1 MVAESASPVVES
13 RKSVTQSRATSRHG
27 RTLFESLQVGNQAF
41 QGERHSA
48 DTAGLRHEKY
58 MNQEPNSE
66 AAETVQTTSVPAV
79 DLPRL
84 VLPFELA
91 LTRWSLVCII
101 WRDLASDHPNLTAF
115 LAGWGCRC
123 IGAAMP
129 ETIESF
135 RDSFR
140 VGWRE
145 ADTMIAIEIQRQNA
159 EVRHGAKDADLD

>member
-1 MVAESASPVVES
+1 MSKP
-13 RKSVTQSRATSRHG
+13 Q
-27 RTLFESLQVGNQAF
+27 
-41 QGERHSA
+41 
-48 DTAGLRHEKY
+48 D
-58 MNQEPNSE
+58 PE
-66 AAETVQTTSVPAV
+66 AAETARTTDKPAV

-91 LTRWSLVCII
+91 LTRWSVVCII

-123 IGAAMP
+123 IGATMP

-145 ADTMIAIEIQRQNA
+145 ADTMIAIEIQRQNDKLC
-159 EVRHGAKDADLD
+159 EEGGK

>member
-1 MVAESASPVVES
+1 MDLH
-13 RKSVTQSRATSRHG
+13 QI
-27 RTLFESLQVGNQAF
+27 
-41 QGERHSA
+41 
-48 DTAGLRHEKY
+48 
-58 MNQEPNSE
+58 SE
-66 AAETVQTTSVPAV
+66 LHPAV

-91 LTRWSLVCII
+91 LTRWSVVCII

-123 IGAAMP
+123 IGATMP

-159 EVRHGAKDADLD
+159 RGEASQPGADHRQH